1 MKKYLAMF
9 LTLLLVLGLCGGA
22 AFAEKEVE
30 TVQYYCSIGA
40 YLIKLQEEVDKWNA
54 TVGAEEGVYIEIISN
69 INTYTSDMEALM
81 EAGTFFDLIDK
92 GVGGQE
98 YLLKGWIKD
107 LYEIDDEELK
117 AVIDGYKDYLVD
129 GIEIQQGMLTA
140 LPLEVVPIK
149 MAVNTDLFEKN
160 GLELPKTWADV
171 VECARV
177 ITENGNGEEFGY
189 GWSTWSAC
197 IRRLTFKESMSSTGK
212 GWWDPNTETYDFSIF
227 EVPMKAVAEMFQNDY
242 MMGADDLGIDEIRA
256 QFAAGKVGMFP
267 APAYDYGV
275 YSAQFPAQC
284 NWTVIDPPTIEE
296 GEPPYKGVYLD
307 RVGCS
312 IVAPAYDNSSDAHKA
327 AVVKAFCF
335 LNSDE
340 LNSAI
345 YSIGGMIPYKV
356 SVIESTELSP
366 DIGPQFAIFADI
378 ANYTSMSLYPD
389 GLLPLEGDSYFT
401 VMDEFMRGDVEWED
415 AVADLNERYNAAY
428 QQLKEEGDV
437 DLSDYAYTYDI
448 TR

>member
-1 MKKYLAMF
+1 MKKFLAFALM
-9 LTLLLVLGLCGGA
+9 LVLVLGLCTGIA
-22 AFAEKEVE
+22 SAEQEVE
-30 TVQYYCSIGA
+30 IVKYYCSIGA
-40 YLIKLQEEVDKWNA
+40 YLIKLQEEVDKWNE
-54 TVGAEEGVYIEIISN
+54 TVGAEEGVYIEITSN
-69 INTYTSDMEALM
+69 INSYSTDCQALM
-81 EAGTFFDLIDK
+81 QAGTFFDLVDAGTGNEDWI
-92 GVGGQE
+92 
-98 YLLKGWIKD
+98 LAGWIKD
-107 LYEIDDEELK
+107 LSTIDDEELK
-117 AVIDGYKDYLVD
+117 ATIDGYSEYMINGVNYQNGILV
-129 GIEIQQGMLTA
+129 A

-171 VECARV
+171 VECAKV

-212 GWWDPNTETYDFSIF
+212 GWWDPNTETYDFSPF
-227 EVPMKAVAEMFQNDY
+227 EVPMKAVAEMFQNGY
-242 MMGADDLGIDEIRA
+242 MLGADDLGIDEIRA

-275 YSAQFPAQC
+275 YTAQFPAQC

-296 GEPPYKGVYLD
+296 GEAPYKGVYLD

-312 IVAPAYDNSSDAHKA
+312 ICAPAYDNSSDAHKA

-340 LNSAI
+340 LNGAI
-345 YSIGGMIPYKV
+345 YSVGGMIPYKV

-366 DIGPQFAIFADI
+366 DMGPQFAIFSDI
-378 ANYTSMSLYPD
+378 ANYTSMSLMPD
-389 GLLPLEGDSYFT
+389 SLLPLEGDTYFT

-428 QQLKEEGDV
+428 QQLKEEGDI
-437 DLSDYAYTYDI
+437 DLSIYSYEYDI

>member
-1 MKKYLAMF
+1 MKKILALVLMLAM
-9 LTLLLVLGLCGGA
+9 VLGLGSTVA
-22 AFAEKEVE
+22 VAEQPVE

-54 TVGAEEGVYIEIISN
+54 TTGAEQGVYIEIISN
-69 INTYTSDMEALM
+69 INTYSTDCEALM
-81 EAGTFFDLIDK
+81 QAGTFFDLVDK
-92 GVGGQE
+92 GTGNPNWIQQ
-98 YLLKGWIKD
+98 GWIKD
-107 LYEIDDEELK
+107 LNTIDDEELK
-117 AVIDGYKDYLVD
+117 ACIDGYKDYIVN
-129 GIEIQQGMLTA
+129 GINIQEGLLYA

-171 VECARV
+171 VECAKV
-177 ITENGNGEEFGY
+177 ITENGNGEEFGF
-189 GWSTWSAC
+189 GWSTWAAC
-197 IRRLTFKESMSSTGK
+197 FQRLVFKESMSSTGL
-212 GWWDPNTETYDFSIF
+212 GWYDPNTETYDFSRF
-227 EVPMKAVAEMFQNDY
+227 EVPVKAVAEMFQNGY
-242 MMGADDLGIDEIRA
+242 MLGADDLGIDEIRA

-275 YSAQFPAQC
+275 YTAQFPAEC

-296 GEPPYKGVYLD
+296 GDAPYKGVYLD

-312 IVAPAYDNSSDAHKA
+312 ICAPAYDNSSDAHKA

-356 SVIESTELSP
+356 SVIENTELSP
-366 DIGPQFAIFADI
+366 EMGPQFAIFSDI
-378 ANYTSMSLYPD
+378 ANYTSMSLFPD
-389 GLLPLEGDSYFT
+389 KLLPLEGDTFSV
-401 VMDEFMRGDVEWED
+401 VMDEIMRGDLEWDE

-428 QQLKEEGDV
+428 QQLKDEGDI
-437 DLSDYAYTYDI
+437 DLSIYHYEYNIA
-448 TR
+448 R

>member
-1 MKKYLAMF
+1 MKKFLATILM
-9 LTLLLVLGLCGGA
+9 LILVLGLCAGA
-22 AFAEKEVE
+22 AFAEKDVE

-54 TVGAEEGVYIEIISN
+54 TTGAEEGVYIEIISN
-69 INTYTSDMEALM
+69 INSYTEDMEALM

-92 GVGGQE
+92 GVGGQS
-98 YLLKGWIKD
+98 YLLRGWIKD

-117 AVIDGYKDYLVD
+117 AVIDGYKDYLVN

-149 MAVNTDLFEKN
+149 MAVNLDLFEKN

-189 GWSTWSAC
+189 GWSTWAAC
-197 IRRLTFKESMSSTGK
+197 FRRLTFKESMSSTGR
-212 GWWDPNTETYDFSIF
+212 GWWDPNTETYDFSQF
-227 EVPMKAVAEMFQNDY
+227 EVPVKAVAEMFQNGY
-242 MMGADDLGIDEIRA
+242 MLGADDLGIDEIRA
-256 QFAAGKVGMFP
+256 QFAAGRVGMFP

-275 YSAQFPAQC
+275 YTAQFPAEC

-296 GEPPYKGVYLD
+296 GEAPYKGVYLD

-312 IVAPAYDNSSDAHKA
+312 ICAPAYDNSSDAHKA

-340 LNSAI
+340 LNGAI

-356 SVIESTELSP
+356 SVIENTELSP
-366 DIGPQFAIFADI
+366 DMGPQFALFSDI

-389 GLLPLEGDSYFT
+389 GLLPLEGDTFTT
-401 VMDEFMRGDVEWED
+401 VMDEIMRGDLEWDE
-415 AVADLNERYNAAY
+415 AVPDLNERYNAAY

-437 DLSDYAYTYDI
+437 DLSDYAYAYDI
-448 TR
+448 SR

>member
-1 MKKYLAMF
+1 MKK
-9 LTLLLVLGLCGGA
+9 LLVLFLAIVMALSVFTGVA
-22 AFAEKEVE
+22 VAEKEVE

-54 TVGAEEGVYIEIISN
+54 TTGAEEGVYIEIISN
-69 INTYTSDMEALM
+69 INTYSTDCQALM
-81 EAGTFFDLIDK
+81 QAGTFFDLVDAGTSNDDWI
-92 GVGGQE
+92 
-98 YLLKGWIKD
+98 LAGWIKD
-107 LYEIDDEELK
+107 LSTIDDEELK
-117 AVIDGYKDYLVD
+117 ACIDGYSDYLVK
-129 GIEIQQGMLTA
+129 GINYQGGILAA

-171 VECARV
+171 VECAKV

-212 GWWDPNTETYDFSIF
+212 GWYDPNTETYDFSIF
-227 EVPMKAVAEMFQNDY
+227 EVPMKAVAEMFQNGY
-242 MMGADDLGIDEIRA
+242 MLGADDLGIDEIRA

-275 YSAQFPAQC
+275 YTAQFPAEC

-345 YSIGGMIPYKV
+345 YSVGGLIPYKV

-366 DIGPQFAIFADI
+366 DMGPQFAIFSDI
-378 ANYTSMSLYPD
+378 ANYTSMSLFPD
-389 GLLPLEGDSYFT
+389 SLLPLEGDSFFT

-428 QQLKEEGDV
+428 QQLKEEGDI
-437 DLSDYAYTYDI
+437 DLSNYHYEYNIA
-448 TR
+448 R

>member
-1 MKKYLAMF
+1 MKRLLAIALM
-9 LTLLLVLGLCGGA
+9 LILVLGLCTGVA
-22 AFAEKEVE
+22 SAEKEVE
-30 TVQYYCSIGA
+30 NVQYYCSIGA

-54 TVGAEEGVYIEIISN
+54 TTGADEGVYIEIISN
-69 INTYTSDMEALM
+69 INTYSTDCEALM
-81 EAGTFFDLIDK
+81 QAGTFFDLVDK
-92 GVGGQE
+92 GTGNPNWIQQ
-98 YLLKGWIKD
+98 GWIKD
-107 LYEIDDEELK
+107 LNEIDDEALK
-117 AVIDGYKDYLVD
+117 ATIDGYKDYIVN
-129 GIEIQQGMLTA
+129 GINIQEGMLYA

-171 VECARV
+171 VECAKV

-197 IRRLTFKESMSSTGK
+197 FQRLTFKESMSSTGK
-212 GWWDPNTETYDFSIF
+212 GWWDPNTETYDFSQF
-227 EVPMKAVAEMFQNDY
+227 EVPVKAVAEMFQNGY
-242 MMGADDLGIDEIRA
+242 MLGADDLGIDEIRA

-275 YSAQFPAQC
+275 YTAQFPAEC

-296 GEPPYKGVYLD
+296 GEAPYKGVYLD

-312 IVAPAYDNSSDAHKA
+312 ICAPAYDNSSDAHKA
-327 AVVKAFCF
+327 AVVKAFNF

-340 LNSAI
+340 LNGAI

-356 SVIESTELSP
+356 SVIENTELSP
-366 DIGPQFAIFADI
+366 DIGPQFALFSDI
-378 ANYTSMSLYPD
+378 ANYTSMSLFPD
-389 GLLPLEGDSYFT
+389 KLLPLEGDTFSV
-401 VMDEFMRGDVEWED
+401 VMDEIMRGDLEWDE
-415 AVADLNERYNAAY
+415 AVPDLNERYNAAY

-437 DLSDYAYTYDI
+437 DLSDYAYAYDI
-448 TR
+448 SR

>member
-1 MKKYLAMF
+1 MKKFLA
-9 LTLLLVLGLCGGA
+9 LLMALVLCMGLMSGIA
-22 AFAEKEVE
+22 YADDEVE

-69 INTYTSDMEALM
+69 INTYSTDCEALM
-81 EAGTFFDLIDK
+81 QAGTFFDLVDK
-92 GVGGQE
+92 GTGNPNWIQQ
-98 YLLKGWIKD
+98 GWIKD
-107 LYEIDDEELK
+107 LNEIDDEELK
-117 AVIDGYKDYLVD
+117 AVIDGYKDYIVN
-129 GIEIQQGMLTA
+129 GINIQEGQLFA

-149 MAVNTDLFEKN
+149 MAVNTDLFDKN
-160 GLELPKTWADV
+160 NLELPQTWADV
-171 VECARV
+171 VEAAKV

-212 GWWDPNTETYDFSIF
+212 AWWDPNTETYDFGVF
-227 EVPMKAVAEMFQNDY
+227 EVPMKAVAEMFQNGY
-242 MMGADDLGIDEIRA
+242 MLGADDLGIDEIRA

-275 YSAQFPAQC
+275 YTAQFPAQC
-284 NWTVIDPPTIEE
+284 HWTVIDPPTIEE
-296 GEPPYKGVYLD
+296 GEAPYKGVYLD

-312 IVAPAYDNSSDAHKA
+312 IVAPSYDSSSDAHKA

-340 LNSAI
+340 LNGAI

-356 SVIESTELSP
+356 SVIENTELSP
-366 DIGPQFAIFADI
+366 DMGPQFAIFSDI
-378 ANYTSMSLYPD
+378 ANYTSMSLFPD
-389 GLLPLEGDSYFT
+389 KLLPLEGDSFAT
-401 VMDEFMRGDVEWED
+401 VMDEVMRGDLEWED
-415 AVADLNERYNAAY
+415 AIADLSERYNAAY
-428 QQLKEEGDV
+428 QQLKEEGDI
-437 DLSDYAYTYDI
+437 DLSIYAYDYNI
-448 TR
+448 AR

>member
-1 MKKYLAMF
+1 MKRVLSIVLM
-9 LTLLLVLGLCGGA
+9 LILVMGLCTGIA
-22 AFAEKEVE
+22 SAEPEVE
-30 TVQYYCSIGA
+30 TVKYYCSIGA
-40 YLIKLQEEVDKWNA
+40 YLIKLQEEVDKWNE
-54 TVGAEEGVYIEIISN
+54 TTGKENGVYIEIISN
-69 INTYTSDMEALM
+69 INTYSTDLDALM
-81 EAGTFFDLIDK
+81 SAGTFFDLVDAGTSNDDWI
-92 GVGGQE
+92 
-98 YLLKGWIKD
+98 LKGWIKD
-107 LYEIDDEELK
+107 LETIDDEELK
-117 AVIDGYKDYLVD
+117 ATIDGYSDYLVK
-129 GIEIQQGMLTA
+129 GINYQGGILAA

-149 MAVNTDLFEKN
+149 MAVNLDLFEKN

-171 VECARV
+171 VECAKV

-212 GWWDPNTETYDFSIF
+212 GWYDPNTETYDFSIF
-227 EVPMKAVAEMFQNDY
+227 EVPMKAVAEMFQNGY
-242 MMGADDLGIDEIRA
+242 MLGADDLGIDEIRA

-275 YSAQFPAQC
+275 YTAQFPAEC

-312 IVAPAYDNSSDAHKA
+312 ICAPAYDDSSDAHKA

-345 YSIGGMIPYKV
+345 YSVGGMIPYKV

-366 DIGPQFAIFADI
+366 DMGPQFAIFSDI
-378 ANYTSMSLYPD
+378 ANYTSMSLFPD
-389 GLLPLEGDSYFT
+389 SLLPLEGDSFFT

-415 AVADLNERYNAAY
+415 AVEDLNERYNAAY
-428 QQLKEEGDV
+428 QQLKEEGDI
-437 DLSDYAYTYDI
+437 DLSNYAYEYNI
-448 TR
+448 AR